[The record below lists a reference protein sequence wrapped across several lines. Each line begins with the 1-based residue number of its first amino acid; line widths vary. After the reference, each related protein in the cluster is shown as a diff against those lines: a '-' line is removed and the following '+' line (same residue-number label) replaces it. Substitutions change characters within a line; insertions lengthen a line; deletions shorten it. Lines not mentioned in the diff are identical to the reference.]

1 MANTFDNFFST
12 SFIIC
17 FITFYLILLI
27 TLSYACYRLGYNRS
41 SSCYRSKYRLIRKG
55 KSSKIYEPYSSQ
67 DETLPLMPEHVL
79 EKEKS
84 QELKANMM
92 KTMSE
97 RQKDKVTQEE
107 RFKNF
112 EPLYEPKTCPKCSHK
127 VNSKKEQ
134 TFLEENKEN
143 ETDSFIECDRTSS
156 PTDETML
163 KENECSTVLNFET
176 DSHDKAEIIGIKQ
189 SVQTVH
195 PVFTK
200 TKPCSGHQQTAVMS
214 EEKPAVISIEHV
226 QKCLKADHQ
235 HESKLNSKHP
245 GPDGLLNNVDEF
257 RASEDESKETQEKQ
271 ESKVEKLATSSD
283 IDNSYI
289 NKESYSQVN
298 NSINSKDNSLKQSK
312 DNSKSKDIILNWPT
326 IKAQEQPIPVIP
338 HLRLP
343 EANPKSPKVTQL
355 KKSLI
360 ATRVKREINKPIT
373 EEKEP
378 FQLIDER
385 LIENEMI
392 NKVMSSSLPEGES
405 NLQIKGMI
413 ILNKKSKNVNK
424 KESPIE

>member
-55 KSSKIYEPYSSQ
+55 KSSKIYEPNSSQ

-143 ETDSFIECDRTSS
+143 E
-156 PTDETML
+156 M
-163 KENECSTVLNFET
+163 
-176 DSHDKAEIIGIKQ
+176 
-189 SVQTVH
+189 
-195 PVFTK
+195 
-200 TKPCSGHQQTAVMS
+200 
-214 EEKPAVISIEHV
+214 
-226 QKCLKADHQ
+226 
-235 HESKLNSKHP
+235 
-245 GPDGLLNNVDEF
+245 
-257 RASEDESKETQEKQ
+257 
-271 ESKVEKLATSSD
+271 
-283 IDNSYI
+283 
-289 NKESYSQVN
+289 
-298 NSINSKDNSLKQSK
+298 
-312 DNSKSKDIILNWPT
+312 
-326 IKAQEQPIPVIP
+326 
-338 HLRLP
+338 
-343 EANPKSPKVTQL
+343 
-355 KKSLI
+355 
-360 ATRVKREINKPIT
+360 
-373 EEKEP
+373 
-378 FQLIDER
+378 
-385 LIENEMI
+385 
-392 NKVMSSSLPEGES
+392 
-405 NLQIKGMI
+405 
-413 ILNKKSKNVNK
+413 
-424 KESPIE
+424 